1 VALTPTSGRVGVW
14 AFVRLKLRITG
25 NSLRGRPA
33 RIVMFVLGLVA
44 ACFFAILGH
53 TVFAL
58 PGLLDKPGAAEI
70 MFPFGGTV
78 LILGWVFLPLLFFG
92 VDNTL
97 DPAQFALLPLRRR
110 TLITGMGA
118 AALAGLPALAT
129 FAATLGMVTSAAQ
142 LGGLGAALA
151 GLAGVVLGLLFCVAL
166 SRAVI
171 SAFATA
177 LRSRRARDL
186 ATIMLAVVAASIG
199 PLELTLLGVLNR
211 ADWDSVEA
219 IAQVT
224 GWTPFG
230 APYTMGLDVAAGR
243 AWAVPLKILIVLAA
257 VGGLLWWWS
266 RTLEQA
272 MVGAASSG
280 GRSRA
285 GVSDNR
291 GPVRQLLFRW
301 SPRSRFGALTAREV
315 RYWWRETRR
324 RAALVTLGM
333 AGVFLPLTTAFAVG
347 DSGGSATGLAFF
359 VGAIAP
365 ITLANQFGYEGS
377 AYATNLATG
386 VPGHL
391 EVHSRAAAHALF
403 TVPLLLLVAVVTG
416 LVDGRPA
423 DIAAQL
429 GTLLATY
436 GAGLALVLPISV
448 RAAYSLPDTT
458 GPFSLSSGGGFS
470 KTLPG
475 LAALIGA
482 LIAGVP
488 VLVLTQFWPWLGL
501 PVGLVYGVGAYLLG
515 AHLAGAWLDRR
526 MPELLAAVTP
536 R

>member
-1 VALTPTSGRVGVW
+1 VALTPTAGRVGVR
-14 AFVRLKLRITG
+14 AFVRLKLRITA

-33 RIVMFVLGLVA
+33 RIAMFVLGLIS
-44 ACFFAILGH
+44 ACFFAIIGH
-53 TVFAL
+53 SVFAL
-58 PGLLDKPGAAEI
+58 PGLLGRPGVGEI
-70 MFPFGGTV
+70 LFPFGGAV

-110 TLITGMGA
+110 TLITGLAA

-151 GLAGVVLGLLFCVAL
+151 ALAGVVLGLLFCVVL

-211 ADWDSVEA
+211 ADWESVES

-243 AWAVPLKILIVLAA
+243 AWAVPLKILIVLIA

-272 MVGAASSG
+272 MVGAAG
-280 GRSRA
+280 GAGRGRA
-285 GVSDNR
+285 DASDNR
-291 GPVRQLLFRW
+291 GPVDQLLFRW
-301 SPRSRFGALTAREV
+301 SPRSRFGALTAREI

-333 AGVFLPLTTAFAVG
+333 AGVFLPLSTAFAG
-347 DSGGSATGLAFF
+347 GGGSATGLAFV

-365 ITLANQFGYEGS
+365 IGLANQFGYEGS

-386 VPGHL
+386 VPGRL

-416 LVDGRPA
+416 LVEGGPEE
-423 DIAAQL
+423 IAAQL

-436 GAGLALVLPISV
+436 GAGMALVLPISV
-448 RAAYSLPDTT
+448 RAAYALPDTT

-470 KTLPG
+470 KALPG
-475 LAALIGA
+475 LGA
-482 LIAGVP
+482 LFGALLGGVP
-488 VLVLTQFWPWLGL
+488 VLILTMMWPWLGL
-501 PVGLVYGVGAYLLG
+501 PVGLFYGLGAYLLG
-515 AHLAGAWLDRR
+515 AYLAGTMLDRR

>member
-1 VALTPTSGRVGVW
+1 MALTPTAGRVPVW

-25 NSLRGRPA
+25 NGLRGRPA

-53 TVFAL
+53 AVFAL
-58 PGLLDKPGAAEI
+58 PGLLDRPEAGEI
-70 MFPFGGTV
+70 LFPFGGAV

-142 LGGLGAALA
+142 IGGFGAALA
-151 GLAGVVLGLLFCVAL
+151 GFTGVVLGLLFCVVL

-211 ADWDSVEA
+211 ADWESVEV

-243 AWAVPLKILIVLAA
+243 AWAVPLKVLIVVIA

-266 RTLEQA
+266 RTVEQA
-272 MVGAASSG
+272 MVGAAG
-280 GRSRA
+280 GPGRGRA
-285 GVSDNR
+285 GTSDGR
-291 GPVRQLLFRW
+291 GPVEQLLFRW
-301 SPRSRFGALTAREV
+301 SPRSRFGALTAREI

-333 AGVFLPLTTAFAVG
+333 AGVFLPLSTAFAG
-347 DSGGSATGLAFF
+347 GAGSATGLAFV

-365 ITLANQFGYEGS
+365 IALANQFGYEGS

-386 VPGHL
+386 VPGRL

-403 TVPLLLLVAVVTG
+403 TVPLLLLVAVVTAV
-416 LVDGRPA
+416 LERRPA
-423 DIAAQL
+423 DIAPQL

-436 GAGLALVLPISV
+436 GAGLALVMPISV
-448 RAAYSLPDTT
+448 RAAYALPDTT
-458 GPFSLSSGGGFS
+458 APFSLSSGGGFS

-475 LAALIGA
+475 VAALFGA

-488 VLVLTQFWPWLGL
+488 VLVLTLWWPWLGL

-515 AHLAGAWLDRR
+515 AHLAGAMLDRR

>member
-1 VALTPTSGRVGVW
+1 MALTPTSGRVPVW

-25 NSLRGRPA
+25 NGLRGRPA

-53 TVFAL
+53 AVFAL

-70 MFPFGGTV
+70 MFPFGGAV

-110 TLITGMGA
+110 TLITGMGL

-129 FAATLGMVTSAAQ
+129 LAATSGMVTSAAR
-142 LGGLGAALA
+142 LGGAGAAFA
-151 GLAGVVLGLLFCVAL
+151 GLAGVVLGLVFCVVL

-186 ATIMLAVVAASIG
+186 ATILLAVVAASIG

-211 ADWDSVEA
+211 ADWDAVDS
-219 IAQVT
+219 IARVA
-224 GWTPFG
+224 GWTPLG
-230 APYTMGLDVAAGR
+230 APYTLGVDVVAGR
-243 AWAVPLKILIVLAA
+243 AWAVPLKVLIVLAA
-257 VGGLLWWWS
+257 IGGLLWWWS
-266 RTLEQA
+266 RTLERA
-272 MVGAASSG
+272 MVGTAGG
-280 GRSRA
+280 GRGRGGA
-285 GVSDNR
+285 SDDR
-291 GPVRQLLFRW
+291 GPVDQLLFRW
-301 SPRSRFGALTAREV
+301 SPRSRFGALIAREI

-333 AGVFLPLTTAFAVG
+333 AGVFLPLSTSFAG
-347 DSGGSATGLAFF
+347 GGGSATGLAFV

-365 ITLANQFGYEGS
+365 IALANQFGYEGS

-386 VPGHL
+386 VPGRL

-403 TVPLLLLVAVVTG
+403 TVPLLLLVAVVTA
-416 LVDGRPA
+416 LLEGRPEG
-423 DIAAQL
+423 IATQL

-436 GAGLALVLPISV
+436 GAGLALVMPISV
-448 RAAYSLPDTT
+448 RAAYALPDTT

-475 LAALIGA
+475 LAALFGA
-482 LIAGVP
+482 LIAGIP
-488 VLVLTQFWPWLGL
+488 VLVLTFYWPWLGL
-501 PVGLVYGVGAYLLG
+501 PVGALYGGGAYLLG
-515 AHLAGAWLDRR
+515 AHLAGAMLDRR